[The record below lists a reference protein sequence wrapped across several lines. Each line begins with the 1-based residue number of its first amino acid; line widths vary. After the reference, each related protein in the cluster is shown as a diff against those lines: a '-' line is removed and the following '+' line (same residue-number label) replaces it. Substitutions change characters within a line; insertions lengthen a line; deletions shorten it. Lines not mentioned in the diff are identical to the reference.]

1 MADTLFEFIAAQ
13 LEERTELDK
22 LEARGTLRI
31 ALKEAG
37 LDARGVTQAQMT
49 VMLAKTMPKEL
60 VARGVEGADE
70 LCRGLQNA
78 LKGFS
83 VPAPD
88 RQQESPEDVFRRLGG
103 R

>member
-1 MADTLFEFIAAQ
+1 MAETLFEFVASR

-37 LDARGVTQAQMT
+37 LDPRSVTAEQMS
-49 VMLAKTMPKEL
+49 VMLVRTMPKEL
-60 VARGVEGADE
+60 ASRGVAQPDSICEGLAAAVKDFH
-70 LCRGLQNA
+70 GA
-78 LKGFS
+78 
-83 VPAPD
+83 AP
-88 RQQESPEDVFRRLGG
+88 RAVESPEDVFRRLGG